1 MTQDERWQKR
11 YEEVVGFIEANRWNP
26 SKYVTCSLLWRKE
39 RSFIPYFLWRKER
52 SKETSTYPKSF
63 PIWKDLTEE
72 WQRPLILRLFWYR
85 GTRDELFIGCAMR
98 DDAGHAMGFYRL
110 RWRLDS

>member
-11 YEEVVGFIEANRWNP
+11 YEEVVGFIEANHRNP
-26 SKYVTCSLLWRKE
+26 SKYVTCSFLWHKE

-98 DDAGHAMGFYRL
+98 DDAGHAMSF
-110 RWRLDS
+110 